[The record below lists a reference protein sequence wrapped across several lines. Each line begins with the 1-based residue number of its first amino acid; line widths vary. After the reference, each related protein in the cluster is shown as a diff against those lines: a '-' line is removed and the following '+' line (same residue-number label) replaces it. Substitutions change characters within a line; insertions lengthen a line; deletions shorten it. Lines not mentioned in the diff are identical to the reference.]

1 MRRKIMTKYIGGKP
15 KVVGIGDPLKFVNT
29 EDPIEEET
37 MTNREKARQ
46 NLSRETII
54 AQMQRLSDG
63 FKHQGDEF
71 IHDILECAI
80 VMLKDYDVIMNY
92 QDKRY
97 EEMEK
102 FMEETGC
109 CCKTTYEIGEIK
121 W

>member
-1 MRRKIMTKYIGGKP
+1 MTKYIGGKP
-15 KVVGIGDPLKFVNT
+15 KVVGIGDPLRFVNT
-29 EDPIEEET
+29 QDPIEEET

-54 AQMQRLSDG
+54 AQVQRLSDG
-63 FKHQGDEF
+63 FKYQGDEF

-97 EEMEK
+97 EEMKK